1 METEFLNKCRSA
13 NIEDAQRM
21 LRKHPNIIRV
31 FDPNNFGP
39 IKDTIIALCVRGKIH
54 TLQWFLSIIP
64 HTYNLFVN
72 VNRSAHDM
80 FYYACVNGR
89 IKLARYVLNKYPFIK
104 QSEYYINRAF
114 SRTID
119 PCICGCYCR
128 ASSPS
133 CKFNLKI
140 GRAHV

>member
-39 IKDTIIALCVRGKIH
+39 IKDTIIQLCVYGKIH